1 MEDEETMCKWMV
13 LFLALLPLWAG
24 ATVAGNSYAATRYFT
39 VVQPNSE
46 CLPGDRRLTFQE
58 RITEVTGHWRFF
70 LQVYRAVERN
80 PEHRMR
86 FIRERPMIQGNYDG
100 HRSAINEFARL
111 GVTEREI
118 TRQPTAVYTL
128 QLYTFRNPQH
138 LRYFL
143 NRMPKRFNAFST
155 GIYDRTPKAFHLE
168 YGDESL
174 NYKGDQLYILRYGNF
189 TRVRYG
195 VYENVADAKLDAA
208 QWLQRFQVRAI
219 VVRVPL
225 QPSLTYAVIW
235 GELPGIFRR
244 ET

>member
-1 MEDEETMCKWMV
+1 MCKWMV

-24 ATVAGNSYAATRYFT
+24 ATMGGNSYAATRYFT
-39 VVQPNSE
+39 VSLPNSE
-46 CLPGDRRLTFQE
+46 FFIEGRRPTLHE
-58 RITEVTGHWRFF
+58 RAYEVTGHWRLF
-70 LQVYRAVERN
+70 LQAYRAIEYN
-80 PEHRMR
+80 PAHRGR
-86 FIRERPMIQGNYDG
+86 FIRKKPTIEGNYDG
-100 HRSAINEFARL
+100 HRSVINEFARL

-128 QLYTFRNPQH
+128 QLYTFRNSQH
-138 LRYFL
+138 LQRFL
-143 NRMPKRFNAFST
+143 NRMPRRWDSLYT
-155 GIYDRTPKAFHLE
+155 GIYDRIPKGFHLA
-168 YGDESL
+168 YDDESL
-174 NYKGDQLYILRYGNF
+174 RYKLDDLYILQYGHF